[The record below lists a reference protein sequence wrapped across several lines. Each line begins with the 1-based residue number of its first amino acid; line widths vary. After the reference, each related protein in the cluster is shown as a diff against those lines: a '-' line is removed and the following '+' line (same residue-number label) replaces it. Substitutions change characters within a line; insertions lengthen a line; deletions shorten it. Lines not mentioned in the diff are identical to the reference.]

1 MAKMGHEPA
10 PPTGRVLM
18 WKMRD
23 RNGLSW
29 FGVTRDGLVFYR
41 LAGDQEPVFQAPVTD
56 VPDEMAD
63 ALLLKLAEKV
73 EQRGGALLAGPVEF
87 GIDVRLLERLRKNAL
102 DRYDDNTLLMAFDM
116 ATGR

>member
-23 RNGLSW
+23 RNGISW
-29 FGVTRDGLVFYR
+29 FGATRDGLVFYR
-41 LAGDQEPVFQAPVTD
+41 LAEDGVFQAPVTG

-63 ALLLKLAEKV
+63 ALLLKLAENV
-73 EQRGGALLAGPVEF
+73 AQRGGALLAGPVEF
-87 GIDVRLLERLRKNAL
+87 GIDARLLDRLRKNVP
-102 DRYDDNTLLMAFDM
+102 DRGDDNMLIMAFDM